1 MIYVMDSTAMIA
13 FLNGEPGADVVENYL
28 LDMGST
34 SLAHAINV
42 CEVYYQAF
50 RQSGDLAA
58 KKTLEKIADI
68 GIRTV
73 EDFDESLWR
82 EAGRLKAIYRKVS
95 LADCLG
101 LALTIR
107 VGGRF
112 ITSDHHELDP
122 LAAAGVCQI
131 DFFR

>member
-13 FLNGEPGADVVENYL
+13 FLNGEPGADVVENFL
-28 LDMGST
+28 LDMSST

-42 CEVYYQAF
+42 CEVYYQAY
-50 RQSGDLAA
+50 RQSGDQAA
-58 KKTLEKIADI
+58 ETALKKIADV

-73 EDFDESLWR
+73 EDFDEVLWK
-82 EAGRLKAIYRKVS
+82 EAGRLKAIHRKVS

-107 VGGRF
+107 TGGEF

-131 DFFR
+131 NFFR